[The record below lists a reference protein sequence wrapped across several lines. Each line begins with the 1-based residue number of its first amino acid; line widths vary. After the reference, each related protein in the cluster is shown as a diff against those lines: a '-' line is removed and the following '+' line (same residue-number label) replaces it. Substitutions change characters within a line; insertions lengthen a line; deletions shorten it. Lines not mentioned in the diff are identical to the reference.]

1 MTENGDKQGELERFA
16 QCYRC
21 RNPFLIAKER
31 PRPRSYNMKSWRAC
45 LFHPGLWNRLDLKL
59 NTPQQM
65 ARAQFLATK
74 CAGFA
79 RELSLEWPH
88 DADKVDETCR
98 NIIMRKAL
106 AVLKMAK
113 NNRNLEKFCLKCCG
127 CDLLGDSQEDEDIIT
142 ELQYVISLI
151 LSGAKNLKYLSFG
164 YCVEIFDSS
173 TIQAV
178 AKSCGQSLHTLH
190 AATLY
195 PEEQA
200 QSLFTHPTLQ
210 SLRQLQVLSLD
221 FEELSNEILSVM
233 CNNGNRAPLQN
244 LILLQDGE
252 PVNLPNIRDR
262 VWHLFAASNPDA
274 EVTLTLLRVPSGL
287 GDYLSPSMPLGTLR
301 ALYCGEV
308 DRTSL
313 DFVSRH
319 HCKTLRSL
327 TLCEWMDCG
336 ATYSLIPD
344 NAMGEDPLV
353 MLAWRCTNLTNL
365 SIIGYEFS
373 KDSLVAVARLRGS
386 QLRSLEV
393 SVSCI
398 VETDDDDD
406 EEEEDEDEVILDD
419 GAMSMDTLRQQ
430 VSESLGWSWAPAMY
444 TPDISTILLE
454 DLQVQGN

>member
-1 MTENGDKQGELERFA
+1 MATNKGDWNALPSVIVVEVLSLLPKKD
-16 QCYRC
+16 
-21 RNPFLIAKER
+21 LIQAATTCK
-31 PRPRSYNMKSWRAC
+31 NWRAC
-45 LFHPGLWNRLDLKL
+45 LFHPGLWSRIELKL
-59 NTPQQM
+59 NTPEQM
-65 ARAQFLATK
+65 ARAQFVATK

-79 RELSLEWPH
+79 RELYLEWPH
-88 DADKVDETCR
+88 DVDKVDVDCR
-98 NIIMRKAL
+98 QIIMRKAL

-127 CDLLGDSQEDEDIIT
+127 CSLLGETQEDEDIIT

-164 YCVEIFDSS
+164 YCVEVFDHT

-178 AKSCGQSLHTLH
+178 AKACGHSIHTLH

-200 QSLFTHPTLQ
+200 QSLFTPSILQ
-210 SLRQLQVLSLD
+210 SFQHLQVLSMD

-233 CNNGNRAPLQN
+233 CNENRVSLKN
-244 LILLQDGE
+244 LILLQDGQ
-252 PVNLPNIRDR
+252 PASVPDIRDR
-262 VWHLFAASNPDA
+262 AWHLFASSNPDA
-274 EVTLTLLRVPSGL
+274 EVTLTLLRLPSGL
-287 GDYLSPSMPLGTLR
+287 QNYLRPSMPLGTLR
-301 ALYCGEV
+301 VLYSGEV
-308 DRTSL
+308 TRANL
-313 DFVSRH
+313 DFISCH
-319 HCKTLRSL
+319 YCKTLKSL
-327 TLCEWMDCG
+327 IICDWLDSG
-336 ATYSLIPD
+336 ATYSLVPD
-344 NAMGEDPLV
+344 TMMGEDPIV

-373 KDSLVAVARLRGS
+373 KDSLVAVARLRGN

-393 SVSCI
+393 SISCI

-406 EEEEDEDEVILDD
+406 DEEDEDEAIPDD

-430 VSESLGWSWAPAMY
+430 VSESLGWSWTPAVY
-444 TPDISTILLE
+444 PLDSNLTSDILLE